1 MRLSDFERNTI
12 KTLARQFYGQ
22 QAMVILFGSRVD
34 DAKKGGDIDVFIETP
49 LESSIKDKLNFLVQL
64 ENIIGEQKVDLVV
77 KSKNSPAKDIFNIA
91 KATGIAL

>member
-12 KTLARQFYGQ
+12 KNLAKQFYGQ
-22 QAMVILFGSRVD
+22 QAKVILFGSRVD
-34 DAKKGGDIDVFIETP
+34 DTKKGGDIDVFIETP

-64 ENIIGEQKVDLVV
+64 ENKIGEQKVDLVV

-91 KATGIAL
+91 KATGIKL